1 MPVSSSEVPVVLAV
15 DDSPVIHA
23 MVRRALEPDYRVI
36 SVDNGVEALSRIYHE
51 SVDLVLL
58 DVSMPG
64 VDGLEVCRTIRTLE
78 QFHALPIIMLTSR
91 DRPFDKIQGRV
102 AGATEYLTKPFEA
115 EHLCEVVAK
124 LIKLPSETAS

>member
-1 MPVSSSEVPVVLAV
+1 MPVSSHSVPIVLAV
-15 DDSPVIHA
+15 DDSPVIHTL
-23 MVRRALEPDYRVI
+23 VRRALEPDYRVI
-36 SVDNGVEALSRIYHE
+36 TADNGVEALAKIYHE
-51 SVDLVLL
+51 TVDLVLL

-78 QFHALPIIMLTSR
+78 QFHTLPIVMLTSR

-115 EHLCEVVAK
+115 EHLREVVAK
-124 LIKLPSETAS
+124 LVKLPSETSA

>member
-1 MPVSSSEVPVVLAV
+1 
-15 DDSPVIHA
+15 

-51 SVDLVLL
+51 TVDLVLL

-78 QFHALPIIMLTSR
+78 QFHSLPIIMLTSR

-115 EHLCEVVAK
+115 DRLREVVAK
-124 LIKLPSETAS
+124 LVKLPSCG

>member
-1 MPVSSSEVPVVLAV
+1 MSVGCHNVPIVLAV
-15 DDSPVIHA
+15 DDSPVIHT
-23 MVRRALEPDYRVI
+23 MIRRALEPDYQVI
-36 SVDNGVEALSRIYHE
+36 SVENGVKALALIYHE
-51 SVDLVLL
+51 TVDLVLL

-78 QFHALPIIMLTSR
+78 QFRTLPIIMLTSR

-115 EHLCEVVAK
+115 DHLREVVAK
-124 LIKLPSETAS
+124 LIKLPSQTTS